1 MSRTAGQAIVRVV
14 RASPWATPGGVGV
27 LQLLASP
34 GGEAANAALDACLS
48 NLCGVTTRVG
58 QVALRKFGA
67 IDTGLVARTQGESA
81 VLMPHGGLALLRE
94 LEAALAELAVQP
106 LYGHTALASVA
117 RELFPESRSEV
128 DARALLALAH
138 AASPDAADC
147 LLAQHE
153 RWSRHAERPDSGFG
167 IVHERTCALRH
178 LLTPALVVLR
188 GRANIGKSTLLNA
201 LASQRVSIVEN
212 REGTTRDHV
221 GATIDCA
228 GLAVAIVDTPGLR
241 HTSDAI
247 EQEALRQAESLAQR
261 ADLLLLCCDG
271 GHDVPP
277 LPSGFR
283 GQTLVVA
290 VRSDRVA
297 GSEQSRVESIP
308 STIDVR
314 VGGLDSPTLS
324 AASRD
329 GLTVLTQRIR
339 EALLPSDLLRSTR
352 PWRFWDDA
360 ESSRS

>member
-1 MSRTAGQAIVRVV
+1 VSRTAGQVIVRVV

-27 LQLLASP
+27 LQLLAAPS
-34 GGEAANAALDACLS
+34 GEAASAALDACLS

-94 LEAALAELAVQP
+94 LEAALATLGVQP
-106 LYGHTALASVA
+106 LHGQAALASVA
-117 RELFPESRSEV
+117 RELFPESRSDV

-138 AASPDAADC
+138 APSPDAADC

-153 RWSRHAERPDSGFG
+153 RWSRHAAGPHSGPAM
-167 IVHERTCALRH
+167 VHERTCALRH

-212 REGTTRDHV
+212 RAGTTRDHV
-221 GATIDCA
+221 GAMIDCA
-228 GLAVAIVDTPGLR
+228 GLALAIVDTPGLR
-241 HTSDAI
+241 DTSDAI

-261 ADLLLLCCDG
+261 ADLLLLCRDG
-271 GHDVPP
+271 EHEVPP

-283 GQTLVVA
+283 GQTLVIA
-290 VRSDRVA
+290 LRSDRVA
-297 GSEQSRVESIP
+297 RTARSRKESSP
-308 STIDVR
+308 STTDVR
-314 VGGLDSPTLS
+314 VGGLDAPDLS
-324 AASRD
+324 IASRE
-329 GLTVLTQRIR
+329 GLTVLTQRMR

-360 ESSRS
+360 ASSGS